1 LGVGRNG
8 TLEAVWLDFLK
19 QILRKNYSSAK
30 THIDSNGKQTTL
42 HHLHWEL
49 LKKHSSIRLFNLH
62 QITVELIIIASH
74 LALSPKSR
82 IITPPKN
89 YMPSR
94 PLGLG
99 FGFGFGFDFVP

>member
-49 LKKHSSIRLFNLH
+49 KKNTLLSH